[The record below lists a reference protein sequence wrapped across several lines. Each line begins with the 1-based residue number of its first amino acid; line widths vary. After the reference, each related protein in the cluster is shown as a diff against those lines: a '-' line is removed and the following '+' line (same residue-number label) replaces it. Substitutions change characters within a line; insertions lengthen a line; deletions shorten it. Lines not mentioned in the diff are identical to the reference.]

1 MGLSAS
7 QARFLQLTARKNDI
21 EYQTQQITQ
30 ERLSLAQQLTQV
42 SNEYNDAISNKKLV
56 FSYAD
61 STVHQIDVNYTNYK
75 NFMNQQDEK
84 LQSSQKQVFLVS
96 TSGKIVVNS
105 VEDMEDM
112 IEKNTEY
119 IKKDSV
125 EGSGTDY
132 SALGYNLV
140 QRKIDENSENSPFA
154 EYYAKQKFDESNFV
168 IMTKDEA
175 SKEKMLNDK
184 KENIIEGYG
193 DNITEEQMA
202 EAEKYINTLKNK
214 IMTGVDLNDTDA
226 FQKAIREGIFS
237 FATIGNTEDTKNTL
251 VPENWSTAVNGAFTE
266 KLDESDDAAA
276 EAKYD
281 KESKRLELYDKKMQM
296 EMDELESERDAIK
309 TEMDSIKQVVDD
321 NIQKTFD
328 TFS

>member
-105 VEDMEDM
+105 VADMEDM

-125 EGSGTDY
+125 EGSETDY
-132 SALGYNLV
+132 SGYAV
-140 QRKIDENSENSPFA
+140 VEKDGEQC
-154 EYYAKQKFDESNFV
+154 YAKQKFDESNFV

-175 SKEKMLNDK
+175 SKEKMLNEKKDSISGTDEE
-184 KENIIEGYG
+184 KENY
-193 DNITEEQMA
+193 M
-202 EAEKYINTLKNK
+202 NTLKNK

>member
-105 VEDMEDM
+105 VADMEDM

-125 EGSGTDY
+125 EGSETDY
-132 SALGYNLV
+132 PGYAV
-140 QRKIDENSENSPFA
+140 VEKDGEQ
-154 EYYAKQKFDESNFV
+154 YYAKQKFDESNFV

-175 SKEKMLNDK
+175 SKEKMLNEKKDSISGTDEE
-184 KENIIEGYG
+184 KENY
-193 DNITEEQMA
+193 M
-202 EAEKYINTLKNK
+202 NTLKNK

>member
-42 SNEYNDAISNKKLV
+42 SNEYNDAISNKKLI

-105 VEDMEDM
+105 VEEMDEM
-112 IEKNTEY
+112 IKKNTEY

-175 SKEKMLNDK
+175 SKEKMLNEKKDSISGTDEE
-184 KENIIEGYG
+184 KENY
-193 DNITEEQMA
+193 M
-202 EAEKYINTLKNK
+202 NTLKNK